1 MKHQKLKT
9 MRVWELRD
17 HGYSD
22 EMRKGYRTN
31 MREYEDAH
39 EAYECGYEDG
49 YEEAMEEMEGH
60 MDHRSNYR
68 TSYRMGERRGRKSMR

>member
-1 MKHQKLKT
+1 

-17 HGYSD
+17 HGDREESRRDHHMGMRDMD
-22 EMRKGYRTN
+22 EVK
-31 MREYEDAH
+31 

-49 YEEAMEEMEGH
+49 YEAAMEEMEEK

>member
-1 MKHQKLKT
+1 

-17 HGYSD
+17 HGERD
-22 EMRKGYRTN
+22 EMRRGYR
-31 MREYEDAH
+31 MDEREESSAH

-49 YEEAMEEMEGH
+49 YEAAMEEMEEK

-68 TSYRMGERRGRKSMR
+68 TSYRMGECRGRKSMR

>member
-1 MKHQKLKT
+1 MEHLKLKT

-17 HGYSD
+17 HGERD
-22 EMRKGYRTN
+22 EIRHGYRSHD
-31 MREYEDAH
+31 YESIE

-49 YEEAMEEMEGH
+49 YEEAMEEME
-60 MDHRSNYR
+60 HRTHHR